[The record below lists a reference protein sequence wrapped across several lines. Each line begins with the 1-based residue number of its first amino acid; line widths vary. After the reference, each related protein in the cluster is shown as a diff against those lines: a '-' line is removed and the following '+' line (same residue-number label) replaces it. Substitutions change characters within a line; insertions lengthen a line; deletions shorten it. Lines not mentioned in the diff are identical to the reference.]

1 MKKSLLLWS
10 VLLSA
15 GMATAQTTGGS
26 KTPARPAAKPTTK
39 PATKPAA
46 RPASKPATAA
56 VQGPLLKNL
65 ADSAGYALGVDVA
78 SSLKS
83 QKMEAINRPL
93 ITKGLNDVL
102 AGKPSLI
109 DENECFLI
117 LNNYAT
123 LCMQPEGYKPTAPK
137 AGTAAAKAFLKN
149 LPDSAGYALGVNI
162 GTSLKLQDMTSVN
175 RNLIQKG
182 LDDLLGGKQVLLS
195 PQESYSILSRYS
207 QKMAQEK
214 AVAVIA
220 DGEAFLAENKKRAE
234 VKTTASGLQ
243 YEILKE
249 GTGIKPTAQDTFV
262 VHYRGTRIDG
272 FEFDASYRRN
282 EPLIYPMSAVIAGWT
297 EGLQLMPAGSK
308 YKFYIP
314 YQLGYGL
321 RGAPPDIPGGAAL
334 IFEIELL
341 DVKKNPNQ

>member
-1 MKKSLLLWS
+1 MKKSVLLCA

-15 GMATAQTTGGS
+15 VLANAQTTGSTKAPAS
-26 KTPARPAAKPTTK
+26 KPAVK
-39 PATKPAA
+39 PATKPVA
-46 RPASKPATAA
+46 KPATSQAA

-78 SSLKS
+78 SSLK
-83 QKMEAINRPL
+83 QQNMNAINRGL
-93 ITKGLNDVL
+93 ITRALNDML

-123 LCMQPEGYKPTAPK
+123 QCMQSGGYKTPAAPK
-137 AGTAAAKAFLKN
+137 PGTTASKALLKN

-162 GTSLKLQDMTSVN
+162 ATSLRLQEMTQINRTLINKGIDDM
-175 RNLIQKG
+175 
-182 LDDLLGGKQVLLS
+182 LGSKQVLLN
-195 PQESYSILSRYS
+195 PQESYTILNRYA

-220 DGEAFLAENKKRAE
+220 AGEAYLQKNKQRPE
-234 VKTTASGLQ
+234 VKTTATGLQ
-243 YEILKE
+243 YEVIHE
-249 GTGIKPTAQDTFV
+249 GTGVKPTAEDTFV
-262 VHYRGTRIDG
+262 CHYRGTLING
-272 FEFDASYRRN
+272 FEFDASYKRN
-282 EPLIYPMSAVIAGWT
+282 EPLVYPLSAVIPGWT
-297 EGLQLMPAGSK
+297 EGLQLMPVGSK
-308 YKFYIP
+308 YKFYVP

-321 RGAPPDIPGGAAL
+321 RGAPPDIPGGSAL

-341 DVKKNPNQ
+341 DVKKGQ

>member
-26 KTPARPAAKPTTK
+26 KTPARPAAKPV
-39 PATKPAA
+39 AKPAA
-46 RPASKPATAA
+46 KPSAKPATAT

-93 ITKGLNDVL
+93 ITKALNDVL

-123 LCMQPEGYKPTAPK
+123 LCMQPAGYKASAPK
-137 AGTAAAKAFLKN
+137 AGTAAAKALLKN

-162 GTSLKLQDMTSVN
+162 ATSLKLQDMTAIN

-182 LDDLLGGKQVLLS
+182 VDDMLGGKQVLLS
-195 PQESYSILSRYS
+195 PQESYSILSRYA

-249 GTGIKPTAQDTFV
+249 GAGIKPTAQDTFV

-282 EPLIYPMSAVIAGWT
+282 EPLIYPMGAVISGWT
-297 EGLQLMPAGSK
+297 EGLQLMPVGSK

-341 DVKKNPNQ
+341 DVKKAPDQ